1 MPSQQPNNRCRC
13 GKVKSSNL
21 PAARLLHARIWAR
34 NGGSPEAFFYQCRWG
49 YFHWTSDTEQTNHK
63 PKAA

>member
-1 MPSQQPNNRCRC
+1 MPNQPNSNKCSC

-21 PAARLLHARIWAR
+21 PAARLLHAKVWAR
-34 NGGSPEAFFYQCRWG
+34 NGGDPRAYFYQCSHRMW
-49 YFHWTSDTEQTNHK
+49 HWTSDLEQANY